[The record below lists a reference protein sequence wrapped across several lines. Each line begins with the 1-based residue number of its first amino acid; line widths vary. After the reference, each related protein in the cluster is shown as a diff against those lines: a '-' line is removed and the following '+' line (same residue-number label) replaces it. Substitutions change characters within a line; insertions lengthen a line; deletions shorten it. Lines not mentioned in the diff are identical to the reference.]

1 MKYSGDTVSK
11 PVVGREAEALSQAI
25 KTGGYLANE
34 QAWATIHRITEQIK
48 KKNQTHET
56 NALSQIFRD
65 RFFKTRSHRI

>member
-1 MKYSGDTVSK
+1 MRSPLTEIHSFNLLHKMKHSGDTISK

-48 KKNQTHET
+48 KEKS
-56 NALSQIFRD
+56 NA
-65 RFFKTRSHRI
+65 KK